1 MNSVVTQRFMQC
13 FTSLIDSKRVRS
25 ARQFANSLDYLAQSF
40 NQIVQQKREV
50 GIDLIQK
57 AIAEYHIN
65 PGFLFT
71 GNGPMFLIQNQMA
84 DSNILTIVTDVEQVE
99 QIVHVP
105 VSAQAGYCSGFSD
118 PVFVSQLPYYSLPN
132 LKFKTDG
139 TMRSFDISGESMM
152 PVINPNDM
160 VICSYLHQCLWESHL
175 KENNNIRNF
184 CVIAHIDHGK
194 STLSDRLLEYTK
206 TISERDMQNQALDD
220 MDLERE
226 RGITIK
232 AHAIQLKYLHTDGQ
246 KYIFNLIDTPGHVDF
261 SYEVSRSIAACEGA
275 LLLD

>member
-13 FTSLIDSKRVRS
+13 FASLIESKRVRS

-50 GIDLIQK
+50 GVDLIQK

-71 GNGPMFLIQNQMA
+71 GNGPMFLIQNQMD
-84 DSNILTIVTDVEQVE
+84 DSKILTIVTDVDQVE

-118 PVFVSQLPYYSLPN
+118 PVFVSQLPYYSLPS

-175 KENNNIRNF
+175 KENNIY
-184 CVIAHIDHGK
+184 VIVTTHDVVVKRISNKLRTERMLLLHSDNVEFLSYAVRVADIKEIWQVRAKVSTALEPVNQK
-194 STLSDRLLEYTK
+194 SNNLPDEFEQLKEIVNKQSVLLE
-206 TISERDMQNQALDD
+206 EF
-220 MDLERE
+220 LE
-226 RGITIK
+226 K
-232 AHAIQLKYLHTDGQ
+232 VKH
-246 KYIFNLIDTPGHVDF
+246 N
-261 SYEVSRSIAACEGA
+261 
-275 LLLD
+275 